1 MDFQNNFD
9 FFQIQKF
16 LAFLTV
22 DVMIHSSG
30 LDELV
35 SQVPVWIMR
44 VQLSHIYAVLDRFVT
59 EVQK

>member
-22 DVMIHSSG
+22 DVIIQSSG